1 MCAHVDDLHPKIE
14 DDPVA
19 ITPPSERKTLEWI
32 TALEAAGFVYRLTHT
47 KNRWVIFVPAE
58 RADAALA
65 EIKAYEK
72 DNRNWPP
79 LDVAEPTESTT
90 ESASWSPIWVGGFL
104 IVFYVCLGPYN
115 AESELLRTAAMDTEA
130 VRNGEWWRVFTALTV
145 HADVAHLVAN
155 VFTLLLLGHVACRQ
169 FGSGLAWALVLVSA
183 VGGHLL
189 ETFFMP
195 RGPASIGAS
204 TAGFG
209 ALGILAAHRTVKLA
223 RRLQLS
229 RIAARRIGLPLAA
242 GFCMLALLGT
252 GPRSDLAAHL
262 FGMLSGVILG
272 AVIGFMGD
280 PRLPAWCHRVLELG
294 CLAAIMTAWRVVLE
308 GKL

>member
-1 MCAHVDDLHPKIE
+1 
-14 DDPVA
+14 
-19 ITPPSERKTLEWI
+19 
-32 TALEAAGFVYRLTHT
+32 LEAAGYVYRLSHIE
-47 KNRWVIFVPAE
+47 NGWVIYVSAE

-65 EIKAYEK
+65 EIEAYEK

-79 LDVAEPTESTT
+79 VESPEPIASTT
-90 ESASWSPIWVGGFL
+90 ESSSWSPIWVVGFL
-104 IVFYVCLGPYN
+104 TVFYFCLGPYD
-115 AESELLRTAAMDTEA
+115 AERELLRTAAMDTEA
-130 VRNGEWWRVFTALTV
+130 VRGGDWWRLFTALTV
-145 HADVAHLVAN
+145 HADAGHLIAN
-155 VFTLLLLGHVACRQ
+155 VCTLLLLGHVACRQ

-252 GPRSDLAAHL
+252 GPRSDLASHL

-272 AVIGFMGD
+272 AVIGFMSD

-308 GKL
+308 AKL